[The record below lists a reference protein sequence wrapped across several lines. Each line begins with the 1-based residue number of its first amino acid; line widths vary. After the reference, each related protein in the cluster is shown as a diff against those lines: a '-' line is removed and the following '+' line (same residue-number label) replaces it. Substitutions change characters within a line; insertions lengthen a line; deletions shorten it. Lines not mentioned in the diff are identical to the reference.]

1 MCQVSAIFQV
11 FFVSFCIGRIS
22 YQQLKGLSARKVH
35 LCEVAKCIDKDR
47 LKARLRCMI

>member
-35 LCEVAKCIDKDR
+35 LDVKWQNALIKID
-47 LKARLRCMI
+47 LRQS